1 MNKLIVATTG
11 IAIVLLASACDRT
24 TTATR
29 TEVPPASTSGTMP
42 QPADAVSDTA
52 VTAKVK
58 AALAAAD
65 GVSGTKISVE
75 TQAGR
80 VTLKGRLADQAMI
93 DRAVATAQGVEGV
106 KRVEN
111 QLAVGSS

>member
-1 MNKLIVATTG
+1 MNKLFVATTG
-11 IAIVLLASACDRT
+11 IAIVLLTGACDRS

-29 TEVPPASTSGTMP
+29 TEMPSGTTTR
-42 QPADAVSDTA
+42 PADAVSDTA

-80 VTLKGRLADQAMI
+80 VTLKGRLPDQAMI
-93 DRAVATAQGVEGV
+93 DRAVATAQSVEGV

-111 QLAVGSS
+111 QLAVGSG